1 MSSSRHGRIC
11 FFGTYERD
19 YPRNRTLVE
28 GLKRS
33 GWEVLECHVPLWE
46 KERDKTGRYLGPFSL
61 LLRAIELKLACLRL
75 LLKYVFTVGRYD
87 VMLVGYIGHFDMPLA
102 WMLTRFPRRP
112 LVFSPLI
119 SLHDTLVDDRRSFAD
134 GTAMSRFLRWV
145 DHQACAK
152 ADLVLLDTE
161 AHIDHFVRTFKLPRH
176 RFSRVF
182 VGAVE
187 PDDGQEGP
195 EGVGG
200 SAGKGDAGDV
210 DGLVGSEGVGGSAGK
225 GVAGDVDGLVGQE
238 GLVGSEGVGGPVL
251 SKDPPFRVLFVG
263 KFIPL
268 HGLPFMMEAANR
280 LKDVPDIVFHFVGS
294 GQLTDEIHDTAQ
306 RLDLKNVR
314 FTDWIPYEQIHR
326 FLQGW
331 GVCLGI
337 FGTSGKAARVIPG
350 KVFVALS
357 AGVAVITA
365 DTPAIRELLTDGESA
380 LLCRR
385 GDPEALADAIRRL
398 HGDRELLRRI
408 AEGGSRVY
416 LEKASVRQVGR
427 TASTVLE
434 KLLKGGVNTFR

>member
-1 MSSSRHGRIC
+1 MASSPHGRIC

-19 YPRNRTLVE
+19 YPRNRTLAE
-28 GLKRS
+28 GLRRA
-33 GWEVLECHVPLWE
+33 GWDVLECHVPLWE
-46 KERDKTGRYLGPFSL
+46 KERDKAGGYLAPFSL

-75 LLKYVFTVGRYD
+75 LLKYVFTVGRYE

-102 WMLTRFPRRP
+102 WLLTRFPRRP

-119 SLHDTLVDDRRSFAD
+119 SLYDTLVDDRRSFSD
-134 GTAMSRFLRWV
+134 GTIMSRFLRWL
-145 DHQACAK
+145 DRQACAK

-161 AHIDHFVRTFKLPRH
+161 AHIDYFVRTFKLPRK
-176 RFSRVF
+176 RFARVF

-187 PDDGQEGP
+187 PDGLDGAVEPDPADG
-195 EGVGG
+195 
-200 SAGKGDAGDV
+200 V
-210 DGLVGSEGVGGSAGK
+210 DGSGGLERAGGPD
-225 GVAGDVDGLVGQE
+225 GVADADG
-238 GLVGSEGVGGPVL
+238 SGGPDGVVGPGAPDL
-251 SKDPPFRVLFVG
+251 SGDPTFRVLFVG

-268 HGLPFMMEAANR
+268 HGLPFMMEAANL

-294 GQLTDEIHDTAQ
+294 GQLTDEINETAR

-337 FGTSGKAARVIPG
+337 FGTSDKAVRVIPG

-357 AGVAVITA
+357 AGMAVITA
-365 DTPAIRELLTDGESA
+365 DSPAIRELLTDGESA

-385 GDPEALADAIRRL
+385 GDPEALAGAIRRL

-416 LEKASVRQVGR
+416 LEKASVEPIGR
-427 TASTVLE
+427 SASDLLE
-434 KLLKGGVNTFR
+434 KLVDGGVNAFR